1 MNTPTKIGIILI
13 GSGFSFL
20 VVGCAS
26 SEDKS
31 KADIKKICHTA
42 DLVGQTITECSRTVK
57 SLAQAWASSSAND
70 LPEA

>member
-1 MNTPTKIGIILI
+1 MNTPTKIGILLI
-13 GSGFSFL
+13 GSGLGFV

-26 SEDKS
+26 SDDKGKS
-31 KADIKKICHTA
+31 DIKKICHTA